1 MSTGM
6 PWSPIAGELLPRGA
20 EAVGVRRKLATYV
33 LNRGHQDGG
42 PKARGF
48 ERLLGITIDDVD
60 HLEAQIMRGILQTPT
75 SAVRYNPPYGVNC
88 VVEVPVRGIGS
99 KCHHAAN
106 VRTVWE
112 FADANAAPRLVSAYI
127 NV

>member
-6 PWSPIAGELLPRGA
+6 PWSPTAGELLPRGA
-20 EAVGVRRKLATYV
+20 EAVGVRHKLATYV
-33 LNRGHQDGG
+33 LNSAHRDGG
-42 PKARGF
+42 PKALGF
-48 ERLLGITIDDVD
+48 ERLLGITIDDID

-75 SAVRYNPPYGVNC
+75 SAVRHNPPYGINC

-99 KCHHAAN
+99 RCHRTAN

-112 FADANAAPRLVSAYI
+112 FAEADAAPRLVSAYI
-127 NV
+127 KV